1 MDRRTSTR
9 VAQGLRPMLPLVVVW
24 LAGSLVLWAVV
35 RQDGIPYADLVLD
48 PAQYGRRPWYTGL
61 VSNLGV
67 LGWTTA
73 TVASAVGAGAAQR
86 GGRPGAA
93 QYLRAGAS
101 LSGLLLLDDL
111 FQLHIVV
118 PRALGQPKMLFY
130 VCYAVLGAWWAFG
143 EARELLRTR
152 WPLLIAAVG
161 ALALSV
167 AVDVLGGGGE
177 QALILEDS
185 AKFLGILAWALYF
198 WLTTSDIVGS
208 LASASPAPVPT
219 PVPGGAAGPPGVASG
234 EPDRRPEPIGPLA

>member
-1 MDRRTSTR
+1 MARG
-9 VAQGLRPMLPLVVVW
+9 VRPLLPLVVVW
-24 LAGSLVLWAVV
+24 LSGSIVLWALV

-48 PAQYGRRPWYTGL
+48 PAQYERRPWYTGL

-86 GGRPGAA
+86 GGRSGAA

-111 FQLHIVV
+111 FQLHIIV
-118 PRALGQPKMLFY
+118 PRTLGQPKMLFY
-130 VCYAVLGAWWAFG
+130 GCYAVLAAWWAFS

-152 WPLLIAAVG
+152 WPLLAAAVG
-161 ALALSV
+161 ALATSV
-167 AVDVLGGGGE
+167 AVDVVGGGGE
-177 QALILEDS
+177 QALVIEDS

-198 WLTTSDIVGS
+198 WMTTADIVGS
-208 LASASPAPVPT
+208 LAASAPHPDPSASVLRSAAVVAEGPAAV
-219 PVPGGAAGPPGVASG
+219 V
-234 EPDRRPEPIGPLA
+234 EPRPRPEPIGPRA

>member
-1 MDRRTSTR
+1 MDRRTNSR
-9 VAQGLRPMLPLVVVW
+9 VANGLRPLLPLVAVW
-24 LAGSLVLWAVV
+24 LSGAIVLWALI
-35 RQDGIPYADLVLD
+35 RQEGIPYADLVLD

-73 TVASAVGAGAAQR
+73 TVASAMGAAAAHR

-118 PRALGQPKMLFY
+118 PRALGQPKMVFY
-130 VCYAVLGAWWAFG
+130 ACYAVLAAWWAVG
-143 EARELLRTR
+143 ETKELLRTR
-152 WPLLIAAVG
+152 WPLLGAAVA
-161 ALALSV
+161 ALATSV
-167 AVDVLGGGGE
+167 AVDVLADGGE
-177 QALILEDS
+177 GALVVEDS

-198 WLTTSDIVGS
+198 WLTTADIVGS
-208 LASASPAPVPT
+208 LAASAPGPTSARPEQTHHLAVAPTEST
-219 PVPGGAAGPPGVASG
+219 PL
-234 EPDRRPEPIGPLA
+234 PEPIGHLP